1 MGTGASSASSRSP
14 SPEMPRN
21 NRLEES
27 DRRKNSFG
35 IEGGDKWKGHNV
47 ICNEVAPIIIT
58 KDCFEEF
65 QCTLLAEKQEVT
77 KGSIKDGLPEHTLVQ
92 GKYFMVAD
100 QFKGID
106 KMKTTEKQG
115 APNFRRAGGGF
126 AVFGMGQPTAL
137 GLAKVMD
144 TLGQE
149 GCSELIVVCIREEPV
164 LFLKRNED
172 FVSYTPREREKLCEN
187 IYTRIATSLGISNN
201 EVALRKEILR
211 YALRDQE
218 SEFYFYEDIDQFVD
232 EPHKYC
238 IYYEEH
244 LKTIQEMYAIHTV
257 SQTNARYLRMPMR
270 TNGAPDEQV
279 IDTFFDVLKDVPTLF
294 DHQDTSTPG
303 MVFVGHMG
311 GSRTTFAMVLGMLVL
326 AHKHGFPDVAYE
338 QTHAMEEKTRNL
350 EKGEFPVVQ
359 QLCGA
364 LPDGIQTKQEVD
376 VLIDLCDDMSNIRGD
391 IYDSKKKMEAI
402 KQDYEIA
409 GGSAKQFFL
418 QRMFKYLER
427 YCFLLLFNSYLH
439 QQKIQ
444 MFCQSFQV
452 WMQQHPIL
460 YRILGDMDSFEK
472 DVNPA
477 QQIAMGNRF
486 LVADEYLGL
495 DVLSSHREVKV
506 SNFRRVP
513 GLPVFG
519 MAQPGR
525 EGLAKVI
532 QHLVRQKYTHSS
544 VHVFTLRGEVVLE
557 CDGATYTPRK
567 VKSLS
572 RNVFIP
578 GITVNELEE
587 RELKLKNQ
595 LLKLNGPVEIYQDI
609 TEPRQAE
616 QFSTILTLREMFEN
630 QQQITPELHY
640 HRVAAMEYERSP
652 PEKEFDFL
660 VNVIK
665 DLKDIYTDEDGP
677 ALVFNCDCGKERTTV
692 FMAAAGLIIWHQKGF
707 PVGVKLEEQE
717 RISVPQAEYTK
728 GEFAVVMNLVRRLPL
743 GSQVKREVDLM
754 LDKCSETMT
763 PMHYHQRETIF
774 STYNKVKS
782 AKDEETAARLRH
794 QSFNF
799 LERYIYLILFN
810 SYLHI
815 ERPNNWTSKFSTW
828 MIETGRKIG
837 AYETLDNL
845 HYHDL
850 DGDDAQIV
858 SSIRHRWVNKG
869 NKHGYQGTVE

>member
-14 SPEMPRN
+14 SPEMMRN
-21 NRLEES
+21 N
-27 DRRKNSFG
+27 RKNSFG
-35 IEGGDKWKGHNV
+35 IEGGGKWKGHNV
-47 ICNEVAPIIIT
+47 VCNEVAPIIIT

-77 KGSIKDGLPEHTLVQ
+77 MGSIRDGLPEHVLVQ

-106 KMKTTEKQG
+106 KMKTTEKHG

-126 AVFGMGQPTAL
+126 AVFGMGQPTGL

-149 GCSELIVVCIREEPV
+149 GCSELIVCCIREEPV
-164 LFLKRNED
+164 LFLKKNED
-172 FVSYTPREREKLCEN
+172 FVSYTPRAREKLCEN
-187 IYTRIATSLGISNN
+187 IYTRLATSLDISNN
-201 EVALRKEILR
+201 EVAMRKEILR
-211 YALRDQE
+211 NALRNE
-218 SEFYFYEDIDQFVD
+218 ENEFWFYEDIDQFVD
-232 EPHKYC
+232 EPHKYY
-238 IYYEEH
+238 IVYEEH

-270 TNGAPDEQV
+270 SNGAPDEQV
-279 IDTFFDVLKDVPTLF
+279 IDTFFNVLKDVPTLF

-303 MVFVGHMG
+303 LVFVGHMG
-311 GSRTTFAMVLGMLVL
+311 ASRTTFAMVLGMLVL
-326 AHKHGFPDVAYE
+326 GHKHGFPEEAYE
-338 QTHAMEEKTRNL
+338 DTKPFSQENPNL
-350 EKGEFPVVQ
+350 EKAEFPVVQ
-359 QLCGA
+359 QLCRA
-364 LPDGIQTKQEVD
+364 LPDGIQVKQEVD
-376 VLIDLCDDMSNIRGD
+376 VLINLSDEMSNIRRD
-391 IYDSKKKMEAI
+391 IYESKKKMEAI
-402 KQDYEIA
+402 KEDYEIA

-444 MFCQSFQV
+444 MFCQSFEV

-472 DVNPA
+472 DNTPGMHL
-477 QQIAMGNRF
+477 AMGNRF

-506 SNFRRVP
+506 ANFRRVP

-519 MAQPGR
+519 MAQPCR
-525 EGLAKVI
+525 EGLSKVV
-532 QHLVRQKYTHSS
+532 QYLTKEKYTHSS
-544 VHVFTLRGEVVLE
+544 VHIFTLRGEMVLE

-567 VKSLS
+567 LKSLT

-578 GITVNELEE
+578 GITVEELEDRE
-587 RELKLKNQ
+587 RQLKNEF
-595 LLKLNGPVEIYQDI
+595 LKLNGPVQVYEDI
-609 TEPRQAE
+609 TDPRITKE
-616 QFSTILTLREMFEN
+616 FSTIVTLQEMFEN
-630 QQQITPELHY
+630 QCKITPELHY
-640 HRVAAMEYERSP
+640 HRVAAMEYEGSP
-652 PEKEFDFL
+652 PEREFDFL

-692 FMAAAGLIIWHQKGF
+692 FMAAAGLVIWHQKGF

-728 GEFAVVMNLVRRLPL
+728 GEFAVVMNLVRRLPS
-743 GSQVKREVDLM
+743 GPQVKREVDLM

-774 STYNKVKS
+774 STYNKIKL
-782 AKDEETAARLRH
+782 AKDEETAAKLGN

-815 ERPNNWTSKFSTW
+815 ERPNNWTSKFATW

-850 DGDDAQIV
+850 DEDDARIV
-858 SSIRHRWVNKG
+858 SCIRHRWVNKG
-869 NKHGYQGTVE
+869 NKLGYQGTVE